1 MSVGQSVGAIAV
13 SYNIVIWCYMYLYVI
28 YCRERF
34 CWWLHT
40 IYHAIKWKQL
50 MFYVIYVIEDGYRLP
65 AQLLVVETTSGCLD
79 SITAS
84 CRSVHST
91 DVSCAPWKL
100 SGLSSAIGTWHTK
113 AIKGLTALTH
123 DIHHVDKDPIT
134 LTCRKLK
141 EVEQMLVT
149 DLQEANRRDWNS
161 SRDSSWTLM
170 ILMKSDERGRT
181 RQKLDLQDFVTRYIM
196 WIHDDSWW
204 YMWTTITRQEK
215 CHPNRMGTHETSYI
229 QNMAN
234 TSQKRC
240 VLKV

>member
-1 MSVGQSVGAIAV
+1 MVNVSGPVSGSNCSVVQY
-13 SYNIVIWCYMYLYVI
+13 SYMLYTAENGFVDGCI
-28 YCRERF
+28 P
-34 CWWLHT
+34 
-40 IYHAIKWKQL
+40 YHAIKWKQL

-65 AQLLVVETTSGCLD
+65 AQLLVVETSSGCLD

-84 CRSVHST
+84 CRSVRST

-181 RQKLDLQDFVTRYIM
+181 RQKLDLQDFATRYIM
-196 WIHDDSWW
+196 WIHDDTCGPQSPDRKSVIPTEWARTKQATSRIW
-204 YMWTTITRQEK
+204 QK
-215 CHPNRMGTHETSYI
+215 HPKSGAS
-229 QNMAN
+229 
-234 TSQKRC
+234 
-240 VLKV
+240 